1 MKGEKGKMDYIMMKT
16 MKHRMISMVA
26 GLLLA
31 SLLPLAANA
40 QEWQTT
46 STLKETGSNY
56 NSQVTLVGAEKASLI
71 PMRSTSTMMATCEVP
86 TPSTESSGSGYTSG
100 RRRSKEPNEEVGDT
114 SDESSPIGEPWVLLA
129 FAAASAGVIAWRR
142 RGALVQTSKE

>member
-1 MKGEKGKMDYIMMKT
+1 MKT

-31 SLLPLAANA
+31 GLLPLAANA

-46 STLKETGSNY
+46 STLKDTGSKY
-56 NSQVTLVGAEKASLI
+56 NSQVTFVGAEKASLI

-86 TPSTESSGSGYTSG
+86 TPSTESPGSTHFGG
-100 RRRSKEPNEEVGDT
+100 PRRSKEEPGEVGDT

-142 RGALVQTSKE
+142 RGALAQTSKE

>member
-1 MKGEKGKMDYIMMKT
+1 MMKT

-31 SLLPLAANA
+31 GLLPLAANA

-46 STLKETGSNY
+46 STLKDTGSKY
-56 NSQVTLVGAEKASLI
+56 NSQVTFVGAEKVSLI

-86 TPSTESSGSGYTSG
+86 TPSTESSEPAMRKTRRGFDVGGESGQS
-100 RRRSKEPNEEVGDT
+100 EEF
-114 SDESSPIGEPWVLLA
+114 PIGEPWVLLL
-129 FAAASAGVIAWRR
+129 FAAALAATTAIRLRR
-142 RGALVQTSKE
+142 RQPAVGE

>member
-1 MKGEKGKMDYIMMKT
+1 

-40 QEWQTT
+40 QEWRTT
-46 STLKETGSNY
+46 STLKETGSDY
-56 NSQVTLVGAEKASLI
+56 NSQVTFVGAEKVSLI

-86 TPSTESSGSGYTSG
+86 TPSTESSTSTHNGG
-100 RRRSKEPNEEVGDT
+100 RRRSMENPGDAGET
-114 SDESSPIGEPWVLLA
+114 GDESSPIGEPWVLLL
-129 FAAASAGVIAWRR
+129 FAAAAAAVIAVRNRR
-142 RGALVQTSKE
+142 HAFGKKD

>member
-40 QEWQTT
+40 QEWHTT
-46 STLKETGSNY
+46 STLKETGSDY
-56 NSQVTLVGAEKASLI
+56 NSQVTIVGAEKVSLI

-86 TPSTESSGSGYTSG
+86 TPSTESSTSTHNGG
-100 RRRSKEPNEEVGDT
+100 RRREFGRPGDPGDQ
-114 SDESSPIGEPWVLLA
+114 SDEFPIGEPWVLLA

-142 RGALVQTSKE
+142 RGALAQTSKE

>member
-1 MKGEKGKMDYIMMKT
+1 MMKT

-31 SLLPLAANA
+31 GLLPLAANA

-46 STLKETGSNY
+46 STLKDTGSKY
-56 NSQVTLVGAEKASLI
+56 NSQVTFVGAEKVSLI

-86 TPSTESSGSGYTSG
+86 TPSTESSEPAMRKTRRGFDVGGESGQS
-100 RRRSKEPNEEVGDT
+100 EEV
-114 SDESSPIGEPWVLLA
+114 PIGEAGGGLR
-129 FAAASAGVIAWRR
+129 FGAARAG
-142 RGALVQTSKE
+142 

>member
-1 MKGEKGKMDYIMMKT
+1 MKT

-31 SLLPLAANA
+31 GLLPLAANA

-46 STLKETGSNY
+46 STLKDTGSKY
-56 NSQVTLVGAEKASLI
+56 NSQVTFVGAEKVSLI

-86 TPSTESSGSGYTSG
+86 TPSTESSEPAMRKTRRGFDVGGESGQS
-100 RRRSKEPNEEVGDT
+100 EEF
-114 SDESSPIGEPWVLLA
+114 PIGEPWVLLL
-129 FAAASAGVIAWRR
+129 FAAALAATTAIRLRR
-142 RGALVQTSKE
+142 RQPAVGE

>member
-1 MKGEKGKMDYIMMKT
+1 MMKT

-46 STLKETGSNY
+46 STLKGSGSEY
-56 NSQVTLVGAEKASLI
+56 NSQVTFVGAEKVNYI
-71 PMRSTSTMMATCEVP
+71 PMNSTSTMLPPEEVS
-86 TPSTESSGSGYTSG
+86 TSSTENSGSTHNGG
-100 RRRSKEPNEEVGDT
+100 PRRSKEEPGEVGDT
-114 SDESSPIGEPWVLLA
+114 SDESSPIGEPWVMLL
-129 FAAASAGVIAWRR
+129 FAAAYAAYVVVRRR
-142 RGALVQTSKE
+142 RGAFGKKD